1 MEFINKLSNAIS
13 NSNSSLFTNIRFRI
27 IKIIDIGYI
36 GIIYL
41 ITSIIISRVF
51 DGFFIYDEIT
61 ESAKPMHVRTIE
73 IFGMTWIYTVVIYIC
88 RNLVE
93 KLPSPLDGLY
103 GFKHIQVKELT
114 NAVVFV
120 FIFMIIQEASY
131 KPKILQYYR
140 DYFKTV

>member
-1 MEFINKLSNAIS
+1 MEFINKLS